1 MVEKICKWIVSKIRK
16 SIPDMNDERAEII
29 TYGIQ
34 LMIGEI
40 PKIFL
45 LFILSFI
52 LGIGW
57 YVVFAF
63 IAIMP
68 YRATTGGFHLKSHL
82 GCIVGTSLFYYGNV
96 YISQWIVLDDIS
108 RYIITVITFLFG
120 IAMITLYAPA
130 DTENVP
136 ILSKKERKMK
146 KILSYIF
153 LALTLIVS
161 ILIKDRV
168 LSNILLIG
176 IILQTLFITR
186 FAYKITNNKYG
197 HEVYQE

>member
-153 LALTLIVS
+153 LALTLIAS

>member
-68 YRATTGGFHLKSHL
+68 YRTTTGGFHLKSHL

-153 LALTLIVS
+153 LALTLIAS